1 VQPSGERHG
10 YRCKTVPVGALI
22 KPWPTVNPMTVGDL
36 VQDHRGRWITEAP
49 THCPVGHRL
58 GAGQV
63 LVGHVACMG
72 HGGGGHTLWHC
83 RACPTNVNPTYGP
96 PLNLHCSVLAG
107 PAAVRISSRA
117 IEV

>member
-1 VQPSGERHG
+1 M
-10 YRCKTVPVGALI
+10 I
-22 KPWPTVNPMTVGDL
+22 GDL
-36 VQDHRGRWITEAP
+36 VLDQRGRWITLAP

-83 RACPTNVNPTYGP
+83 RACPSNVNPTYGP
-96 PLNLHCSVLAG
+96 PLNLHCSVLVG
-107 PAAVRISSRA
+107 PAAVRISTAKEPPQRGSERQNRLGPECRA
-117 IEV
+117 R

>member
-1 VQPSGERHG
+1 M
-10 YRCKTVPVGALI
+10 I
-22 KPWPTVNPMTVGDL
+22 GDL
-36 VQDHRGRWITEAP
+36 VQDQRSRWITLAP

-83 RACPTNVNPTYGP
+83 RVPVEREPDLRA
-96 PLNLHCSVLAG
+96 AAE
-107 PAAVRISSRA
+107 PASLSTRRSRGRA
-117 IEV
+117 